1 MMSIRD
7 DVESAIKEIK
17 LDRSRIFEVSKIKY
31 ADIIRKI
38 EHTFVLD
45 DGDIHWSNMGNGF
58 QQHLSCHY
66 VNITNQPL
74 WYHHL
79 PNIVPH
85 LEEPVY
91 VLFEDIKNY
100 EPKYWLY
107 EMWIIEFMMLLDEL
121 NPDDFYI
128 VSKKYDWLIS
138 ENHEDV
144 VSFVGDNLKY
154 EVLLNKDMDVLY

>member
-79 PNIVPH
+79 PNIVPYP
-85 LEEPVY
+85 EEPVY

-107 EMWIIEFMMLLDEL
+107 EMWIIEFMILLDEL

-128 VSKKYDWLIS
+128 VSKKYGWLIS

-154 EVLLNKDMDVLY
+154 EVLLNKDMNVL